1 VAYSPLGRGFLTGRF
16 RTPDDLAPGD
26 WRRSNP
32 RFQGENFQRNLDLA
46 ARVQDIA
53 AAKGCT
59 AAQLALAWLL
69 SRGDD
74 VFPIPGST
82 RAERVEENIGAVAI
96 TLTGEE
102 LAALDAIAPAVAG
115 DRYTEGGMR
124 AVNR

>member
-1 VAYSPLGRGFLTGRF
+1 
-16 RTPDDLAPGD
+16 
-26 WRRSNP
+26 
-32 RFQGENFQRNLDLA
+32 
-46 ARVQDIA
+46 
-53 AAKGCT
+53 
-59 AAQLALAWLL
+59 
-69 SRGDD
+69 